1 MMAYCQPM
9 PETFATTVRE
19 AMHAGCTCIGEGE
32 TVAEAARMMERLDVG
47 ALPICGEDDRLHG
60 MITDRDIVVKV
71 VGRNRD
77 PRCTLAG
84 ELAQERLI
92 YTTVGAPIEDAMRL
106 MREHRVRRLPVM
118 DDSSRLCGMISEADI
133 ATHVSGEEFAALLEA
148 IASSEPHHFSVRRG

>member
-1 MMAYCQPM
+1 M

-32 TVAEAARMMERLDVG
+32 TVAEAARMMEQLDVG

-92 YTTVGAPIEDAMRL
+92 YTSVDAPIEDAMRL
-106 MREHRVRRLPVM
+106 MREHRVRRLPVIGS
-118 DDSSRLCGMISEADI
+118 DKRLCGMISEADI
-133 ATHVSGEEFAALLEA
+133 ATHVSHEEFAALIEA
-148 IASSEPHHFSVRRG
+148 IASSAPQHFSVRR

>member
-1 MMAYCQPM
+1 M

-32 TVAEAARMMERLDVG
+32 TVAEAARMMEQLDVG

-92 YTTVGAPIEDAMRL
+92 YTSVEAPIEEAMRL
-106 MREHRVRRLPVM
+106 MREHRVRRLPVIGS
-118 DDSSRLCGMISEADI
+118 DKRLCGMISESDI
-133 ATHVSGEEFAALLEA
+133 ATHVSHEEFAALIEA
-148 IASSEPHHFSVRRG
+148 IASSEPQHFSVRR

>member
-1 MMAYCQPM
+1 M

-32 TVAEAARMMERLDVG
+32 TVAEAARMMEQLDVG

-92 YTTVGAPIEDAMRL
+92 YTSVEAPIEEAMTL
-106 MREHRVRRLPVM
+106 MKQHRVRRLPVL
-118 DDSSRLCGMISEADI
+118 DANKRVCGMISESDI
-133 ATHVSGEEFAALLEA
+133 ATHVSHAEFAALIEA
-148 IASSEPHHFSVRRG
+148 IASSEPQHFSVRR

>member
-1 MMAYCQPM
+1 M

-19 AMHAGCTCIGEGE
+19 AMHTGCTCIGEGE

-77 PRCTLAG
+77 PRTTFAG
-84 ELAQERLI
+84 ELAQYRLI
-92 YTTVGAPIEDAMRL
+92 YIDASTRRSRRRCAL
-106 MREHRVRRLPVM
+106 MSSYRVRRLPVLDAEQAAVR
-118 DDSSRLCGMISEADI
+118 DDLGGRHRHARARTRSSR
-133 ATHVSGEEFAALLEA
+133 
-148 IASSEPHHFSVRRG
+148 R

>member
-1 MMAYCQPM
+1 M
-9 PETFATTVRE
+9 PERIATTVRE

-77 PRCTLAG
+77 PRWTLAG
-84 ELAQERLI
+84 ELAQERLV
-92 YTTVGAPIEDAMRL
+92 YTRVDAPIEEALRL
-106 MREHRVRRLPVM
+106 MREHKVRRLPVL
-118 DDSSRLCGMISEADI
+118 DEDKRLCGMISEADV
-133 ATHVSGEEFAALLEA
+133 ARHVPREEFGALLEA
-148 IASSEPHHFSVRRG
+148 IASAEPHHFSVRRG